1 MALNGQPIEPGKT
14 YKVAGWASVQENV
27 QGEAI
32 WDVVAKYLR
41 DQRRVS
47 PRKLNNPVIRGL
59 QNNPGLV

>member
-1 MALNGQPIEPGKT
+1 
-14 YKVAGWASVQENV
+14 
-27 QGEAI
+27 
-32 WDVVAKYLR
+32 VVAKYLR